1 VATEVA
7 IAKHRNPVTDDDRAV
22 GTTEASVPVTR
33 RPERFPPD
41 VMAVIAVGGALGAL
55 ARYEIAQW
63 IKVAPDGFPWA
74 TFVTNLS
81 GAFVLGFFVTLVLE
95 RVRPMRYLRPFF
107 AVGFLGAYTTFST
120 LAIETVLLLKD
131 GHVLLG
137 VEYTLASIAA
147 GLVLAYL
154 GIVLARLLPGGEYR

>member
-1 VATEVA
+1 VA
-7 IAKHRNPVTDDDRAV
+7 IAL
-22 GTTEASVPVTR
+22 
-33 RPERFPPD
+33 
-41 VMAVIAVGGALGAL
+41 GGALGAL

-63 IKVAPDGFPWA
+63 IKVAPEGFPWA

-95 RVRPMRYLRPFF
+95 RLRPTRYLRPFF

-120 LAIETVLLLKD
+120 LAVETVLLLKN
-131 GHVLLG
+131 GHIVLG
-137 VEYTLASIAA
+137 VGYTLVSIAA